1 MSSNI
6 VETVIGAVVLAF
18 AAIFLVFA
26 YRTADVGGGG
36 GGVNLTASFD
46 SVDGLN
52 VGSDVRMSGI
62 RVGTIT
68 AQSLDPKSYRAV
80 LNISLNEEIELP
92 DDSSAK
98 ITSSGLL
105 GSNYLLLTPGGS
117 DDMLEDGGAISYTQG
132 AVNIQDLIAQAI
144 FSSGGNSGSGGKSD
158 AGGDIGTDK

>member
-26 YRTADVGGGG
+26 YRTADVGTSG

-46 SVDGLN
+46 SVDGLTC
-52 VGSDVRMSGI
+52 GSDVRRSGI
-62 RVGTIT
+62 KVGTVT
-68 AQSLDPKSYRAV
+68 AQSLDPKSYRAI
-80 LNISLNEEIELP
+80 LRISLNEDIELP

-117 DDMLEDGGAISYTQG
+117 DDMLKDGDSISYTQG

-144 FSSGGNSGSGGKSD
+144 FSSSSGGASKSGSAPD
-158 AGGDIGTDK
+158 AGK

>member
-1 MSSNI
+1 MNSNI

-26 YRTADVGGGG
+26 YRTADVGTGGG
-36 GGVNLTASFD
+36 GINLSASFD

-62 RVGTIT
+62 KIGTVT
-68 AQSLDPKSYRAV
+68 SQTLDPQSYRAV
-80 LNISLNEEIELP
+80 LRISLNEDIELP
-92 DDSSAK
+92 EDSSAK

-117 DDMLEDGGAISYTQG
+117 DDMLQDGGSISYTQG

-144 FSSGGNSGSGGKSD
+144 FSSGNSSSGGSKNSGD
-158 AGGDIGTDK
+158 AGADK